1 MFCWLFGWTVC
12 LLGLTTT
19 STASPDDAPV
29 DFGGESGS
37 GMLQTGKSGVTPVEP
52 LHGQQKHGALKD
64 AHFHYRVCTMK
75 SATY

>member
-52 LHGQQKHGALKD
+52 LHGQQ
-64 AHFHYRVCTMK
+64 
-75 SATY
+75 